1 MTHQRNS
8 VNGCMS
14 CEGQSRDAL
23 RINQKG
29 RQMEKLYLSAR
40 EAAEYVGIGINAMHD
55 ILNARDHPPYLV
67 IGNAKRVRKD
77 ALREYF
83 EKREIK

>member
-1 MTHQRNS
+1 
-8 VNGCMS
+8 MS
-14 CEGQSRDAL
+14 YGLRDAL
-23 RINQKG
+23 RTNKKG
-29 RQMEKLYLSAR
+29 RQLEKLYLSAR
-40 EAAEYVGIGINAMHD
+40 EAVEYVGIGINAMHD

>member
-1 MTHQRNS
+1 M
-8 VNGCMS
+8 
-14 CEGQSRDAL
+14 
-23 RINQKG
+23 
-29 RQMEKLYLSAR
+29 SAR

>member
-1 MTHQRNS
+1 M
-8 VNGCMS
+8 
-14 CEGQSRDAL
+14 
-23 RINQKG
+23 
-29 RQMEKLYLSAR
+29 SAR

-55 ILNARDHPPYLV
+55 VLNSRDHPPYLV
-67 IGNAKRVRKD
+67 VGNAKRVRKD

>member
-1 MTHQRNS
+1 MGS
-8 VNGCMS
+8 V
-14 CEGQSRDAL
+14 
-23 RINQKG
+23 IG
-29 RQMEKLYLSAR
+29 RLLCPLKTEITKNVRKASQMDKLYLSAR

-55 ILNARDHPPYLV
+55 VLNSRDHPLYLV
-67 IGNAKRVRKD
+67 VGNAKRVRKD

>member
-1 MTHQRNS
+1 
-8 VNGCMS
+8 
-14 CEGQSRDAL
+14 
-23 RINQKG
+23 
-29 RQMEKLYLSAR
+29 MEKLYLSAR